1 VCQRC
6 ANGVPTRATVSVVRD
21 LPQEPIG
28 DCPTS
33 ARASAPSL
41 GPSRVQTWLAS
52 RTSTQ
57 SCPTHAMFFS
67 SVLVAHMALV
77 ATAPAAT
84 ASVQSSD
91 SRRGS
96 SASPRQQIPFLGTFT
111 VDDAD
116 GQSGTG
122 PIDLSA
128 TAEKLISELS
138 WEDGVDA
145 VNATLGVTAT
155 HSFHM
160 FATNRTETC
169 HYHPGTTVSTVLWGH
184 GRFFSTNAK
193 SSPQAQP
200 TGSVFVIP
208 PGSPHAFGHVG
219 MPTIVTVAWSPPHHA
234 NYTIPTT
241 GCVGLYIGQR
251 PLATSFRRAR

>member
-1 VCQRC
+1 MRALWGSIGGQRC
-6 ANGVPTRATVSVVRD
+6 ANACDGVCCEICLRNRSATAPQARVHVRRHKSSSDLAGITR
-21 LPQEPIG
+21 
-28 DCPTS
+28 
-33 ARASAPSL
+33 
-41 GPSRVQTWLAS
+41 
-52 RTSTQ
+52 STQ
-57 SCPTHAMFFS
+57 SCPTHAMIFS

-77 ATAPAAT
+77 ASAPAAT

-91 SRRGS
+91 STRGS
-96 SASPRQQIPFLGTFT
+96 PASPHQQIPFLGTFT
-111 VDDAD
+111 VDD
-116 GQSGTG
+116 GQSGTE

-193 SSPQAQP
+193 SSPQVQP

-241 GCVGLYIGQR
+241 GCVGL
-251 PLATSFRRAR
+251 